1 MARNSLVSLKEY
13 LFIPFSLPVSRK
25 AEFLLMVYAS
35 SANGEWI
42 IYIMFYRSYTT
53 HLQFVFCICF

>member
-42 IYIMFYRSYTT
+42 IYIMF
-53 HLQFVFCICF
+53 